1 MKDGKMSATRKMKLA
16 GEQIKPIKLLSDEE
30 RAFQDSRRYNY
41 YAAKSDMG
49 PCYGVAESKIDEWE
63 QAARASVPFFCTF
76 FGERY
81 QRREIVEALATASMI
96 PSKITEG
103 FADSQD
109 VLLGAALWL
118 LDYINENDLQ
128 ESFMPFLPAE
138 VEDGFEE
145 AFPVF
150 DDLFHGSDLVLR
162 LLKVLINRKKSFR
175 QQFDGIMK
183 LVKQDIAKELRYS
196 FRDCLLDYFE
206 RFLEVRANVERTSL
220 VNMLVSSDMMS
231 PNPASQV
238 VQKELPDLCKNRSYP
253 STCTEKT
260 CHLIGKNLPPRRR
273 CLPPIRM
280 HAFP

>member
-1 MKDGKMSATRKMKLA
+1 
-16 GEQIKPIKLLSDEE
+16 
-30 RAFQDSRRYNY
+30 
-41 YAAKSDMG
+41 
-49 PCYGVAESKIDEWE
+49 
-63 QAARASVPFFCTF
+63 
-76 FGERY
+76 
-81 QRREIVEALATASMI
+81 
-96 PSKITEG
+96 
-103 FADSQD
+103 
-109 VLLGAALWL
+109 
-118 LDYINENDLQ
+118 
-128 ESFMPFLPAE
+128 MPFLPAE